1 MPKHKPKRHSP
12 GIDMTAMVDVAFLLL
27 TFFILT
33 TKFRAE
39 ERKKLDLPFSTGAKA
54 IKADS
59 TMLISVSEDGSV
71 FVGFGSPTTRLAVLD
86 KVLSNAGM
94 SSRVSEEGKHHFS
107 LLTDFGVPIQQLP
120 SWLGNNPSTN
130 KPRSEMEMKEFP
142 HRGIPLGDQPG
153 TNNDLV
159 TWIAAARG
167 VDLEMKFA
175 IKGDN
180 KVPMP
185 TMEKIIHS
193 LQEKK
198 ANKFF
203 LITNMEGG
211 AAEAEDGKSAEAGAT
226 EAPKAP

>member
-1 MPKHKPKRHSP
+1 
-12 GIDMTAMVDVAFLLL
+12 MVDVAFLLL

-39 ERKKLDLPFSTGAKA
+39 ERKKLDLPFSTGTKA

-59 TMLISVSEDGSV
+59 TMLISVSPDGAV
-71 FVGFGSPTTRLAVLD
+71 FIGFGSPTTRLAVLD
-86 KVLSNAGM
+86 KVLNNAGM
-94 SSRVSEEGKHHFS
+94 ASRVTPEGKHHFS

-120 SWLGNNPSTN
+120 AWLGNNPNTN
-130 KPRSEMEMKEFP
+130 KPRTDLEMKEFP
-142 HRGIPLGDQPG
+142 HKGIPLGDQPG

-167 VDLEMKFA
+167 VDLDMKFA

-180 KVPMP
+180 NVPMP

-211 AAEAEDGKSAEAGAT
+211 AAEAEGADGAKGAEPAAAD
-226 EAPKAP
+226 APKAP